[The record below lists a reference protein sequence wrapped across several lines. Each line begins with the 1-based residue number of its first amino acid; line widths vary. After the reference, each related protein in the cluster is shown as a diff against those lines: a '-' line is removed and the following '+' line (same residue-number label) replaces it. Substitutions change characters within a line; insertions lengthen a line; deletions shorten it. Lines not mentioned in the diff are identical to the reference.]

1 MPAVGAVTNKIAV
14 RYGIEPSAGT
24 TPTAPLQ
31 TLLVESVDIGMD
43 LAFTSIDVVRSDRQ
57 NADNLLTDATP
68 KGNISRY
75 MDYGASDDFKLLAM
89 QAASWT
95 RVYQATSASV
105 TSTTAYTVTSSTGVV
120 AGHLVKGA
128 GFTNAVNNGINVVT
142 STTGT
147 TIVASGASLTTETSG
162 ATKTVTVV
170 GYEGGSGDITATST
184 GLASTT
190 VDFTTLGLRVGQFI
204 KIGGAAAGNQFA
216 TAVLNDYARIT
227 AIAAHAITLDNR
239 PTGWTTD
246 AGTGKSIRI
255 LFGDF
260 IRNGTA
266 DNSMTIEVE
275 NTEVTG
281 GVFDYQG
288 YQPDSYQVQV
298 NAGQPVMETVQ
309 FKGLTEAQNSSTI
322 SNGGAGS
329 IVAAVAAQAIS
340 AVTGFARFY
349 ENGAVSGKITSL
361 TLQISNNLRDQK
373 AAGTLGNVGIGS
385 GTFKASLQAE
395 LYFEAGKALPLW
407 KRADG
412 ATVTNAS
419 VILKDPTGN
428 AYVMTLLA
436 AKVTNRDI
444 TRGKVNQDCK
454 LQVTID
460 AQPDSTGSGL
470 TGYMFQIDRIPY
482 LGA

>member
-24 TPTAPLQ
+24 TPTSPLQ

-43 LAFTSIDVVRSDRQ
+43 LAFTSIDVVRADRQ

-68 KGNISRY
+68 KGTIARY
-75 MDYGASDDFKLLAM
+75 MDYGASDDLKLLSM
-89 QAASWT
+89 QATAWT

-105 TSTTAYTVTSSTGVV
+105 SSTTAYTVTSSTGVV

-128 GFTNAVNNGINVVT
+128 GFANAANNGINVVT
-142 STTGT
+142 STTST
-147 TIVASGASLTTETSG
+147 TIVASGATLTTETSG
-162 ATKTVTVV
+162 ASKTVTVI
-170 GYEGGSGDITATST
+170 GYQGASGDITATST
-184 GLASTT
+184 GLGSTT
-190 VDFTTLGLRVGQFI
+190 IDFTTLGLRVGQFI
-204 KIGGAAAGNQFA
+204 KIGGDATANKFA
-216 TAVLNDYARIT
+216 TAALNDYARIT
-227 AIAAHAITLDNR
+227 AIAAHALTLDHL

-246 AGTGKSIRI
+246 SGTSKTIRI

-260 IRNGTA
+260 IRNGVT
-266 DNSMTIEVE
+266 DTSMLIEVDS
-275 NTEVTG
+275 TDVSG
-281 GVFDYQG
+281 GVFDYAG
-288 YQPDSYQVQV
+288 YQPDQMQIQIS
-298 NAGQPVMETVQ
+298 AGQPVMENYQ
-309 FKGLTEAQNSSTI
+309 FKGLTETQNSSTI

-349 ENGAVSGKITSL
+349 ENGSASGKITSL
-361 TLQISNNLRDQK
+361 TIQTNNNLRDQK
-373 AAGTLGNVGIGS
+373 AAGTLGNVGVGS
-385 GTFKASLQAE
+385 GTFKCSLTAE

-407 KRADG
+407 QRANG
-412 ATVTNAS
+412 STVTTTS
-419 VILKDPTGN
+419 VILKDPNGN
-428 AYVMTLLA
+428 AYVMTQLA
-436 AKVTNRDI
+436 AKVTKRDI

-460 AQPDSTGSGL
+460 AQPDTTGSNL

>member
-24 TPTAPLQ
+24 TPTSPLQ

-95 RVYQATSASV
+95 RVYQATNASV

-120 AGHLVKGA
+120 AGHIVKGA
-128 GFTNAVNNGINVVT
+128 GFTNAANNGLSVVT

-170 GYEGGSGDITATST
+170 GYEGASGDITASST

-239 PTGWTTD
+239 PTGWTSD

-288 YQPDSYQVQV
+288 YQPDTYQVQV

-309 FKGLTEAQNSSTI
+309 FKGLTETQNSSTI

-349 ENGAVSGKITSL
+349 ENGASSGKITSL

-373 AAGTLGNVGIGS
+373 AAGTLGNVGVGS
-385 GTFKASLQAE
+385 GTFKCSMTAE
-395 LYFEAGKALPLW
+395 LYFEASKALPLW
-407 KRADG
+407 QRANG
-412 ATVTNAS
+412 STVTTTS

-428 AYVMTLLA
+428 AYVLTQLA
-436 AKVTNRDI
+436 AKVTKRDI

-460 AQPDSTGSGL
+460 AQPDSTGSNL